1 MIDPELEGF
10 LRMWQSAWSDVP
22 PDAAVT
28 VRRAVLERV
37 SSQTREPL
45 PLGFETE
52 VEMVTGGPRPVRVRI
67 FRPLEGPLNPAL
79 IFMHGGAWMV
89 GSPETHDQLTS
100 AIMEHNRQT
109 VISVDYALA
118 PEHPFPAAV
127 EDCQAVVRWVFANAR
142 ALNIRQDAITIGG
155 ESAGANLAAAM
166 TLTFRASPQRLRGQV
181 LFYPPVDFSHSRPS
195 FIENAAGPL
204 LTTAGMI
211 EAMEAYVP
219 RRVDRRNPLAAPLQA
234 TDHRGLPPAFLAVAE
249 HEPLRDDGIAYA
261 ECLSAA
267 GVPVLLHSGR
277 GLIHGYLRALSYAE
291 CARAALNAA
300 CVWLRETCEG
310 QGVA

>member
-22 PDAAVT
+22 PNAAVT

-37 SSQTREPL
+37 AGETRKPL
-45 PLGFETE
+45 PLGFESK
-52 VEMVTGGPRPVRVRI
+52 VEMVAGGARPVRVRM
-67 FRPLEGPLNPAL
+67 FQPSEGPPNPAL

-89 GSPETHDQLTS
+89 GSPETHEQLAS

-166 TLTFRASPQRLRGQV
+166 TLSFRASPQRFRGQL

-211 EAMEAYVP
+211 EAMQAYVP
-219 RRVDRRNPLAAPLQA
+219 DPTDRLNPLATPLQA
-234 TDHRGLPPAFLAVAE
+234 ADHTGLPPAFVAVAE
-249 HEPLRDDGIAYA
+249 HDPLRDDGIAYA
-261 ECLSAA
+261 ERLSAA
-267 GVPVLLHSGR
+267 GVPVLLHRGR
-277 GLIHGYLRALSYAE
+277 GLIHGYLRALSYAGS
-291 CARAALNAA
+291 ARAALNAA
-300 CVWLRETCEG
+300 CLWLREISEG